1 MRQSYSNNN
10 KQEKSVARNKY
21 AERQIEK
28 WIKWSIANRGYIK
41 YKQIVELHERFNIK
55 CYG

>member
-1 MRQSYSNNN
+1 MRQNRRYYPEQA
-10 KQEKSVARNKY
+10 KKIARLKY

-28 WIKWSIANRGYIK
+28 WIKWSINNRGYIK
-41 YKQIVELHERFNIK
+41 YKELVEIHEQYNIK

>member
-1 MRQSYSNNN
+1 MRPSSRDNIT
-10 KQEKSVARNKY
+10 KEKKVARLKY

-28 WIKWSIANRGYIK
+28 WIKWSIKNRGLLK
-41 YKQIVELHERFNIK
+41 YKELVEIHDKYNIK

>member
-1 MRQSYSNNN
+1 MRQGYRDN
-10 KQEKSVARNKY
+10 QEQAKKIARLKY

-28 WIKWSIANRGYIK
+28 WIKWSINNRGLLK
-41 YKQIVELHERFNIK
+41 YNELVEIQEKYNIN

>member
-1 MRQSYSNNN
+1 MRQNNRN
-10 KQEKSVARNKY
+10 NPEQAKKIARIRY

-28 WIKWSIANRGYIK
+28 WIKWSIQNRGYIK
-41 YKQIVELHERFNIK
+41 YKELVEIHNKYNIK